1 MELGFDTIGNA
12 TLIVYDEGPVLVT
25 DPWFEGDAY
34 FGSWGLSHEIP
45 EEQRAAILGTRNVWV
60 SHGHPDHLSGA
71 SLALLQD
78 KTILLPDHVG
88 RRIETDLTKEGFR
101 TRILPDREWVSLSP
115 RVRVMC
121 ITDYNQDAILLVKV
135 GQSLIVNLND
145 ASERGWGRLVRQ
157 VIADHPSSFLM
168 ALSGHGDADMIQVQ
182 LEDGTPMRPDLTRP
196 VGQRIANRLDAY
208 GAKYF
213 VPFSSMHRY
222 QRDDTVWANAFT
234 TDLDAYGRG
243 FDSKRGGEI
252 LPAFT
257 RHNALTGDCT
267 RIDPPLAADKTLP
280 STDFGDD
287 WSEPLATHDVT
298 ALRTY
303 LQRVD
308 HFRTFLDE
316 VVFRVAGVD
325 HVVPLSPARKG
336 RSILFEVPR
345 GSLMTAVQYEVFDD
359 LLIGNFMKTT
369 FRGKWRRPSLY
380 PDFTPYLTKYAD
392 NGQARTRRE
401 IASYFSKY
409 GQRAPLDLAYS
420 EGVRFLEQL
429 EQSSTDIFRASG
441 LRDSVL
447 GKAARAAY
455 AVVRGGKR

>member
-12 TLIVYDEGPVLVT
+12 TLIVYDGGPVLVT

-34 FGSWGLSHEIP
+34 FGSWGLSHQIP
-45 EEQRAAILGTRNVWV
+45 EEQRAAILGTQNVWV

-71 SLALLQD
+71 SLALVKD

-88 RRIETDLTKEGFR
+88 GRIEKDLSREGFR
-101 TRILPDREWVSLSP
+101 TRVLPEREWVSLSP
-115 RVRVMC
+115 RVSVMC
-121 ITDYNQDAILLVKV
+121 ITDYNQDAILLVKI
-135 GQSLIVNLND
+135 GDSLVVNLND
-145 ASERGWGRLVRQ
+145 ASERGWGRLVRKA
-157 VIADHPSSFLM
+157 IAEHPTSFLM
-168 ALSGHGDADMIQVQ
+168 ALSGHGDADMIQTQ
-182 LEDGTPMRPDLTRP
+182 LEDGTPLRPDLTRP

-208 GAKYF
+208 GAKFF

-234 TDLDAYGRG
+234 TDIDAYGKG
-243 FDSKRGGEI
+243 FASRRGGEM
-252 LPAFT
+252 LAPFT
-257 RHNALTGDCT
+257 RHDALTGECT
-267 RIDPPLAADKTLP
+267 AIDPAVAAEVTLP
-280 STDFGDD
+280 STQFGDD
-287 WSEPLATHDVT
+287 WSEPLSEGDVT
-298 ALRTY
+298 ALRGY
-303 LQRVD
+303 LQKVD

-316 VVFRVAGVD
+316 VVFRVAGKD
-325 HVVPLSPARKG
+325 HVVSLGGGKG

-401 IASYFSKY
+401 VASYFAKY
-409 GQRAPLDLAYS
+409 GQRAPLDLAYA
-420 EGVRFLEQL
+420 EGVRFLEGL

-441 LRDSVL
+441 LRDSVI
-447 GKAARAAY
+447 GKAARGAY
-455 AVVRGGKR
+455 ALVRGRRR